1 MKSARLIAHVFCLVL
16 LCAPFAVELGARKN
30 GSLKRQSNNATTLTP
45 FTALVTKSEAQFVL
59 PVPVRPEWKWRLA
72 ETKDNMMEYQFAVGV
87 ENEGRKYNFGFYLWK
102 RAGAGER
109 AGSFTELMRSG
120 QLSVFGRTPA
130 GRNEIIRNA
139 GIKFKLDKD
148 MLILA
153 IRGQEN
159 VERLFS
165 AHPAEVTF
173 EIKAPNEAP
182 AKKTVAVVY
191 QD

>member
-1 MKSARLIAHVFCLVL
+1 
-16 LCAPFAVELGARKN
+16 
-30 GSLKRQSNNATTLTP
+30 
-45 FTALVTKSEAQFVL
+45 
-59 PVPVRPEWKWRLA
+59 
-72 ETKDNMMEYQFAVGV
+72 MMEYQFAVSV
-87 ENEGRKYNFGFYLWK
+87 ENEGKKYNFGFYLWK
-102 RAGAGER
+102 RAGVGQR

-130 GRNEIIRNA
+130 GRNEIIRDA

-148 MLILA
+148 MLIIA
-153 IRGQEN
+153 IRGKEN

-173 EIKAPNEAP
+173 EIKMPDEAP
-182 AKKTVAVVY
+182 TRNAVAVVY